1 MVLTTF
7 SFLQFLYNF
16 QIFIKNQESYWLPH
30 FSLFFTTPKSPKFTT
45 TKFSCFVKPTFSL
58 ERGCKNQFLHSHA
71 AWEAFFLW
79 SAPSVG
85 ARFLHFATP
94 PQREGDFFHFFDPSP
109 ARIKKINKFALRSY
123 GFDASAR
130 KSPKANRQQIVI
142 LLRQVRSGRVFLI
155 AKKLT
160 NRFKNVCN
168 TQGISIITT

>member
-16 QIFIKNQESYWLPH
+16 QIFIKNQKSYWLPH
-30 FSLFFTTPKSPKFTT
+30 FSYFSTTPKPPKFTT
-45 TKFSCFVKPTFSL
+45 TKFHILWNRRSRS
-58 ERGCKNQFLHSHA
+58 RGVAKINFGTPMLHGKH
-71 AWEAFFLW
+71 FFLW

-94 PQREGDFFHFFDPSP
+94 PQREGDFFDFFDTSP
-109 ARIKKINKFALRSY
+109 ARIKKINKIALRSY

-142 LLRQVRSGRVFLI
+142 LLRQVRSGRVFQI

-168 TQGISIITT
+168 TKGISIITT

>member
-7 SFLQFLYNF
+7 SFLHFLYNF
-16 QIFIKNQESYWLPH
+16 QIFIKNQDSYWLPH
-30 FSLFFTTPKSPKFTT
+30 FSYFFTTPKPPKFTT

-58 ERGCKNQFLHSHA
+58 ERCCKNQFRHSHA
-71 AWEAFFLW
+71 AWEAFFFVIRTQRG
-79 SAPSVG
+79 STIFAFCDTSP
-85 ARFLHFATP
+85 AR
-94 PQREGDFFHFFDPSP
+94 RRFFHFFDTSP
-109 ARIKKINKFALRSY
+109 ARIKKINKIALRSY

-142 LLRQVRSGRVFLI
+142 LLRQVRSGRVFQI